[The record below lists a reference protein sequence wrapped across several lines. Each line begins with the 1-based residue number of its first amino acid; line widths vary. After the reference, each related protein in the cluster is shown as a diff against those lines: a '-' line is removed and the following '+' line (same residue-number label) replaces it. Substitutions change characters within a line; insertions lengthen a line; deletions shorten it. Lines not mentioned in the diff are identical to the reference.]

1 MAQND
6 DTTVENVDWPS
17 LDEVYTEVKDR
28 ISSQNDR
35 NKTIDGKANFGLA
48 AATLLTAGV
57 TGLSKVVGDVAT
69 KSNVGQRD
77 FILFHAH
84 LGTVAD
90 WITVA
95 SLAVYGMAAISAYMA
110 YHLRAFRESPK
121 PQRLVEHYVNQDPR
135 ITKATITRELAKD
148 YAFNEDVIDEKVKW
162 TNRTMVFLIVETALL
177 LLIALIQVIWL

>member
-69 KSNVGQRD
+69 KSNVGKQD

-95 SLAVYGMAAISAYMA
+95 CR
-110 YHLRAFRESPK
+110 LRDGSD
-121 PQRLVEHYVNQDPR
+121 QRLHGLSPARVSRVAQTP
-135 ITKATITRELAKD
+135 
-148 YAFNEDVIDEKVKW
+148 
-162 TNRTMVFLIVETALL
+162 ALG
-177 LLIALIQVIWL
+177 